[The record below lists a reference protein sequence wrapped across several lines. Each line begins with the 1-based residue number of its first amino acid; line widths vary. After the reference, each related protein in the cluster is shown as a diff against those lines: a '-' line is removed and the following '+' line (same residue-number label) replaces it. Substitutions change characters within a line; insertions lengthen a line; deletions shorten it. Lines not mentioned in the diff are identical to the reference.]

1 MTYLLLL
8 VAIRRQ
14 KWIESSNTMFSLRSW
29 TNVLDA
35 SGQWRAIYS
44 PPVGEY
50 CFAVLLS
57 HQGFKVHN
65 VTVRQISI
73 PDNIDYPFQASPI
86 KLTTLIVWQSRICP
100 SLVSCRINPSVVRL
114 PSRHC
119 SAMSLHLQHLRV
131 DSKGGQLRTDEEV
144 CIPTRKQRY
153 CFNLK

>member
-1 MTYLLLL
+1 MIYLLLL
-8 VAIRRQ
+8 VAVRRQ

-29 TNVLDA
+29 TNALDA

-73 PDNIDYPFQASPI
+73 PDNIDYPLQASPI

-100 SLVSCRINPSVVRL
+100 SLVSCRINPSVVPDSHQDTAQQC
-114 PSRHC
+114 PSSSTFESRQEGWPTKNWWR
-119 SAMSLHLQHLRV
+119 SLYSYQKTKILL
-131 DSKGGQLRTDEEV
+131 
-144 CIPTRKQRY
+144 
-153 CFNLK
+153 